1 MFISLRATWTVILA
15 GIALLSAAA
24 PATAQVPARVSC
36 AGKAAILP
44 AIDSVRLIA
53 DVAALADDSMQGRE
67 TGTAGGARAR
77 VFVLARF
84 RAIGLDT
91 LPAGALERFAAPGGK
106 TGEAANVIGFVPG
119 RSRPGRIIL
128 VTAHYDHL
136 GVQRGTVYNGADD
149 NASGTAA
156 MMAIAAWFRS
166 NPPANTLMFLALD
179 GEEAGLL
186 GATAFLRD
194 HPVSTDSVLLDIN
207 LDMVSR
213 SASGELFAV
222 GPGRYPGLLP
232 YLSVTACSAQ
242 VKLMLGHDKG
252 WPGSEDWTLESD
264 QGAFYGIGIPFIYF
278 GVEDHP
284 DYHKP
289 TDDVSRIDRGFFVAA
304 ARAIALFV
312 AQVDANPSAAES
324 VRVAGGGAKEAP

>member
-44 AIDSVRLIA
+44 TIDSVRLIA

-91 LPAGALERFAAPGGK
+91 LPAGALERFTAPGGK